1 MKNTTIRAL
10 DGWLRRARYTL
21 PVASGAALIALFASA
36 CGVSDILAVQ
46 DPDVATQQS
55 TNNAAAL
62 PAVLAGAIGDFH
74 AAYGG
79 TGNNNESSGQIGYSG
94 LLSDEIRSSDT
105 FPTREEI
112 DARSIQL
119 TNASNETMFINLS
132 RSRASADRAA
142 LRFETFAPTDEGL
155 AHVLDLGGLTRIMFA
170 ENYCSGVPFS
180 TAEDNGTLDFGD
192 PETTDQILSDALAKF
207 DSAAQISGA
216 SSADLNIAA
225 IGAGRALLD
234 QGQFAQAAAAVANV
248 PDDFM
253 FLDESSAN
261 TTQQQNGIFEF
272 FQLVKR
278 LSIPNEEGENGLPYI
293 DAGHVDTVVTRVKV
307 IGGKD
312 TTVQVDTLRASR
324 DVRIPVLD
332 KNIKGFDKQTE
343 AVWQL
348 RDTTRDAP
356 LPVASGIEAR
366 LIEAEAALQAGDA
379 TTFLTKLNAAR
390 AQFPGL
396 AALPADSVPADLNGR
411 TLLLFRERAYDL
423 WLTSHRLG
431 DLRRMVRQYGF
442 GTEQVFPTG
451 PRAKTGKA
459 YGPDV
464 NLPVPQ
470 VETNNPK
477 FTGCLNRDA

>member
-79 TGNNNESSGQIGYSG
+79 TGGNNESSGQIGYSG
-94 LLSDEIRSSDT
+94 LLTDEIRSSDT

-119 TNASNETMFINLS
+119 TNASNESTFIDLS

-142 LRFETFAPTDEGL
+142 LRFETFAPNDEGL

-180 TAEDNGTLDFGD
+180 TAEDNGTLDYGD

-207 DSAAQISGA
+207 DSATHVSGA

-225 IGAGRALLD
+225 IGTGRALLD
-234 QGQFAQAAAAVANV
+234 QGQFAQAAAAVASV
-248 PDDFM
+248 PDNFM

-261 TTQQQNGIFEF
+261 TTAQQNGLFEF
-272 FQLVKR
+272 FQIVKR
-278 LSIPNEEGENGLPYI
+278 LSIPNKEGGNGLPYI
-293 DAGHVDTVVTRVKV
+293 TDGSVDST
-307 IGGKD
+307 IKD
-312 TTVQVDTLRASR
+312 P
-324 DVRIPVLD
+324 RIPVKD
-332 KNIKGFDKQTE
+332 KGIHGFDKQTE

-379 TTFLTKLNAAR
+379 TTFLAKLNAAR

-396 AALPADSVPADLNGR
+396 AALPSDSVPADLNGR

-451 PRAKTGKA
+451 SRAKTGKA